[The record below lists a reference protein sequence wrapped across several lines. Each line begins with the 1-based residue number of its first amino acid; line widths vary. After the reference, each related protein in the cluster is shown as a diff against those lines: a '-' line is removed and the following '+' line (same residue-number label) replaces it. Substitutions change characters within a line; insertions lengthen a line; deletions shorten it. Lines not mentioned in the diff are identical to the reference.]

1 MEKMFEK
8 SGEISVWSSDEV
20 KIPLVLKKIEEKT
33 DGNAEKRRFI
43 PIAAMNLFAL
53 NFSIVHEKTAVSK
66 IEVKIV
72 KIKLRQNDFVIEKK
86 RKNKK
91 AAKLTIPSKKRAKV
105 PVNSENSAPSEH
117 KTSGQQNEIIFNIN
131 TPYKTLR

>member
-8 SGEISVWSSDEV
+8 SGEISVWNSDEV

-131 TPYKTLR
+131 LL